1 MSYII
6 NISILDLDTKYIF
19 EVDTES
25 QNPKTNISSY
35 EIIHQTAIGTY
46 NDYDFWSQYIFVDET
61 TLATSD
67 SFRQVQPGD
76 KVSDTYFIYD
86 FNELKKDILEAPG
99 MGSNVILAI
108 EEDADI
114 EMTKINNTFSLSFY
128 YVGGMPQIFRASYDT
143 DGQTIDI
150 TNDLFRLS
158 DKITDATS
166 GDVTITNE
174 TWKVVNDTTFTKYM
188 KVLK

>member
-1 MSYII
+1 M
-6 NISILDLDTKYIF
+6 
-19 EVDTES
+19 
-25 QNPKTNISSY
+25 
-35 EIIHQTAIGTY
+35 
-46 NDYDFWSQYIFVDET
+46 
-61 TLATSD
+61 
-67 SFRQVQPGD
+67 QPGD